1 MKLAAVFAATFAGLK
16 TSVTLGPFVCQ
27 VHMEPACIRHT
38 DLPGTSRLFADFTY
52 HFDRVAR
59 FYRHDPHASASFA
72 AAAAEVNY
80 PDERRAAMV
89 QALAAQNGPSESLD
103 RLAQPG
109 TVAVVTGQQV
119 ALFSGP
125 AYTIYKALTAVHTA
139 RSLSAQGIP
148 AVPVFWLATEDHD
161 FAEVNHAW
169 TFDAAHKA
177 VELHVTA
184 PGDGNGRQRPVGG
197 LVLDQPPIDELL
209 GSLDGFPHAEAVG
222 AAVKRAYPPGV
233 TMGAG
238 FRALLAELLGGM
250 GLLFLDPLDPAIRK
264 IGAPIVAEALA
275 AAPELKASLLARNR
289 ELEAAGYHS
298 QVHLE
303 EKTSLFFLLENGER
317 VPLRRKDSEY
327 GDLRDRAA
335 EVSPNALLRPVVQ
348 DYMLPTVAYVGGPA
362 ELAYMAQSQVLY
374 ERLLGRM
381 PVVIARSAFTL
392 VEPRAV
398 KLMKRYGIG
407 LAEMFVDL
415 ESLRNHIARVL
426 VPASLEQGFSSAAA
440 GIGRNLDQLRGELA
454 GFDPTLANALDKS
467 RTKIQYQME
476 KARRKIEREA
486 LRRDDRASGDARYLS
501 ALLYPERH
509 LQERI
514 YTILPFLAE
523 HGLELIEQLYQAVER
538 DCPDHRVLYI

>member
-1 MKLAAVFAATFAGLK
+1 
-16 TSVTLGPFVCQ
+16 
-27 VHMEPACIRHT
+27 
-38 DLPGTSRLFADFTY
+38 
-52 HFDRVAR
+52 
-59 FYRHDPHASASFA
+59 
-72 AAAAEVNY
+72 
-80 PDERRAAMV
+80 
-89 QALAAQNGPSESLD
+89 
-103 RLAQPG
+103 
-109 TVAVVTGQQV
+109 
-119 ALFSGP
+119 
-125 AYTIYKALTAVHTA
+125 
-139 RSLSAQGIP
+139 
-148 AVPVFWLATEDHD
+148 
-161 FAEVNHAW
+161 
-169 TFDAAHKA
+169 
-177 VELHVTA
+177 
-184 PGDGNGRQRPVGG
+184 
-197 LVLDQPPIDELL
+197 
-209 GSLDGFPHAEAVG
+209 
-222 AAVKRAYPPGV
+222 
-233 TMGAG
+233 
-238 FRALLAELLGGM
+238 M

-264 IGAPIVAEALA
+264 IGAPIVAEALG

-289 ELEAAGYHS
+289 ELEAAGYHA

-317 VPLRRKDSEY
+317 VPLRRKDSAF
-327 GDLRDRAA
+327 GSLRDRAA

-381 PVVIARSAFTL
+381 PVVMARSAFTL

-407 LAEMFVDL
+407 LPEMFVDL
-415 ESLRNHIARVL
+415 ESLRNRIAHVL
-426 VPASLEQGFSSAAA
+426 VPASLERGFSSTAES
-440 GIGRNLDQLRGELA
+440 IGRSLDQLRVELE
-454 GFDPTLANALDKS
+454 GFDRTLASALDKS

-486 LRRDDRASGDARYLS
+486 LRRDDRAAGDARYLS

-523 HGLELIEQLYQAVER
+523 HGMELIDQLYQAIES

>member
-264 IGAPIVAEALA
+264 IGAPIVAEALG

-289 ELEAAGYHS
+289 ELEAAGYHA